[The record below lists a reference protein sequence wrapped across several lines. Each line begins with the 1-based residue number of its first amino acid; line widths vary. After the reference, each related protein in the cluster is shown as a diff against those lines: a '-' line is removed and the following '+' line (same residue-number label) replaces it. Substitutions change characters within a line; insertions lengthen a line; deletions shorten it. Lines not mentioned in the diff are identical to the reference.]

1 MQKYLALFKINPW
14 YQSIFCV
21 LIIGLAALFY
31 LIFGLIS
38 PGSLEKM
45 DIWTLT
51 TAMLLFYIIFNIAL
65 GMNQQHKLIYYR
77 DSVYGYVFLV
87 AIGIIVGKFISGI
100 SVFEAKTYSWIIFVF
115 SLVYILFL
123 SLVSLIRK
131 IVEIALRQEQK
142 LRNENH

>member
-1 MQKYLALFKINPW
+1 MQKYLALFKIKPW

-21 LIIGLAALFY
+21 LIIVLTALIH
-31 LIFGLIS
+31 LIFSLVS
-38 PGSLEKM
+38 PGSFEKM

-51 TAMLLFYIIFNIAL
+51 TAMLLFYIIFNIAF

-87 AIGIIVGKFISGI
+87 ASGILVGKFISGI

-115 SLVYILFL
+115 SLVFILFL